1 MDPEELEPLRRGFR
15 DAPTCRIATVG
26 PDGLPHVASR
36 WFVWID
42 AGLFVA
48 TPRGDATWRNLE
60 ARPDLS
66 VVIDRGRAWAELAG
80 VRIDGTG
87 ELSAVEHPDMRVPM
101 SAWHEKYRASVA
113 GDGFE
118 QLTRDVPAIGF
129 VRILPVSAHAWD
141 HARAPGIVR
150 GSGPA

>member
-1 MDPEELEPLRRGFR
+1 
-15 DAPTCRIATVG
+15 
-26 PDGLPHVASR
+26 
-36 WFVWID
+36 
-42 AGLFVA
+42 
-48 TPRGDATWRNLE
+48 
-60 ARPDLS
+60 